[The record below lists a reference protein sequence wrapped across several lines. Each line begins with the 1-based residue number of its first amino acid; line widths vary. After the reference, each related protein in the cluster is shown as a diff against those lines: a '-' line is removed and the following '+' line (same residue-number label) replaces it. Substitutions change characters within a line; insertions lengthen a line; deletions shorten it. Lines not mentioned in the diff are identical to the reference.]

1 MAHHGIS
8 RHHRW
13 SKLMRRRNHSL
24 ECNGENGGQASH
36 CGQGS
41 PVVSAVKHSMFVSA
55 SEADE
60 HDSASHDPDLPVL
73 KRQEIEAVQSGA
85 SQEPAATRTSTVAD
99 TTADTTGILTQ
110 PNGNHTITTHI
121 SSTALNHTT
130 APPNSTAPPTSTVST
145 DSSILTLSIHSPDP
159 SLATS
164 STLISQTSLTADTS
178 SLTSGLSSST
188 AHATPTAAQSSPLI
202 SHTIPSS
209 IAASSNSFISKSST
223 RPTATTA
230 AATATESI
238 RISSSGSTDSTDSTD
253 TSPTT
258 SFFNEASTTS
268 TSTYFES
275 LGPTGSLGGFAGGG
289 AAGSGPSTTGS
300 SAEPTATD
308 SQPPQDSG
316 GLSPTTNKI
325 VGGVVGSV
333 AGVAFLF
340 LIALLYLRRRHA
352 SLREAR
358 QALPSSDAAGGAAGE
373 GSTAQS
379 AEMTSR
385 RSSHEPLF
393 SASYL
398 APAFMRS
405 WRKSNQTTNTEST
418 LVSNSSERG
427 FQKISGRKIP
437 SVLQSGG
444 DGYGGGFGDNLP
456 PGPEMSMNFQPVSAA
471 HLRTPASQPPTANP
485 HGMPLDV
492 NYTRESGESELRVV
506 VRPSPART
514 PVASSTNIASSH
526 TPTSPRSTP
535 EPPRVSS
542 PTGPRRPDILGRS
555 HPSFDG
561 SRSSRF
567 TEGL

>member
-1 MAHHGIS
+1 
-8 RHHRW
+8 
-13 SKLMRRRNHSL
+13 
-24 ECNGENGGQASH
+24 
-36 CGQGS
+36 
-41 PVVSAVKHSMFVSA
+41 MFMSA

-60 HDSASHDPDLPVL
+60 HDSASHNPDLPVL
-73 KRQEIEAVQSGA
+73 KRQETEAVQSGA
-85 SQEPAATRTSTVAD
+85 SQEPATTRTSTA
-99 TTADTTGILTQ
+99 ADTTGILTQ

-121 SSTALNHTT
+121 SSAALNHTT
-130 APPNSTAPPTSTVST
+130 APPTSAAPPTSTVST
-145 DSSILTLSIHSPDP
+145 DSSILTLSIHSPDL

-164 STLISQTSLTADTS
+164 STHISQTSLTTDTA

-188 AHATPTAAQSSPLI
+188 AQATPTAAQSSPLI
-202 SHTIPSS
+202 PHTIPSS
-209 IAASSNSFISKSST
+209 IAASSNSFISKTST

-230 AATATESI
+230 AATAADST
-238 RISSSGSTDSTDSTD
+238 RISSSASTHSTV

-258 SFFNEASTTS
+258 SFNEASTTS
-268 TSTYFES
+268 TPTYFES
-275 LGPTGSLGGFAGGG
+275 FGPTGSLGGFAGGG
-289 AAGSGPSTTGS
+289 AGGSGSSTTGS
-300 SAEPTATD
+300 SAGPTATD
-308 SQPPQDSG
+308 SQPPQDS

-340 LIALLYLRRRHA
+340 LVALLYLRRRHA

-358 QALPSSDAAGGAAGE
+358 QALPSGDAAGGAAGE
-373 GSTAQS
+373 GSTTQS

-385 RSSHEPLF
+385 RSSYEPLF

-405 WRKSNQTTNTEST
+405 WRKSNQTTNTDSS

-427 FQKISGRKIP
+427 FQKISGRKIA

-444 DGYGGGFGDNLP
+444 DGYGGGFGDNPP
-456 PGPEMSMNFQPVSAA
+456 PGPEMSMTFQPVSAA
-471 HLRTPASQPPTANP
+471 HLRTPTSQPPTANP

-492 NYTRESGESELRVV
+492 NYTREGGESDPRVV

-514 PVASSTNIASSH
+514 PVASSTNIASTH